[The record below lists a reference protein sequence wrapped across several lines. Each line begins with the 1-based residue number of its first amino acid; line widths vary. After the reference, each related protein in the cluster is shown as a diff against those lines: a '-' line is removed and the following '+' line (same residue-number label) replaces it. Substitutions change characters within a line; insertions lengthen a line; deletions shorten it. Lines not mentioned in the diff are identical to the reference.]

1 MGLNRHFSERFR
13 LTNSLP
19 HVHVQLCYLLLL
31 SARRTTRDHPHS
43 FYPNISKA
51 FFFFFWF
58 LLSSPY
64 IGAGV
69 RRGVKGGKYISPVP
83 ALGYCYYYY
92 SSERF

>member
-58 LLSSPY
+58 LLSIY
-64 IGAGV
+64 
-69 RRGVKGGKYISPVP
+69 RGRGKEGGKYISPVP
-83 ALGYCYYYY
+83 ALGYYYYYY